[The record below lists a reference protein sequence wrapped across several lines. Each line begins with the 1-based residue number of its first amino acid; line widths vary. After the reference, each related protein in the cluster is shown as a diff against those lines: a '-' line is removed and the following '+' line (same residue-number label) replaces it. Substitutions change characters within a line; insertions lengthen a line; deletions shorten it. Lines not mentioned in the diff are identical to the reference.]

1 MIMFFIFIILGLFIQ
16 SSSGLAVLS
25 MPVFAPLA
33 DSVNCS
39 RKVVVN
45 AYMFGQ
51 YFISFV
57 SPTGLTLIVLQLV
70 GMKYTHWLKFTW
82 MFIVAL
88 FVFLLIL
95 MIIDP
100 LVE

>member
-1 MIMFFIFIILGLFIQ
+1 MLFVFMILGFFIQ

-33 DSVNCS
+33 DKVNS
-39 RKVVVN
+39 PRKVVVN

-51 YFISFV
+51 NFISIL

-70 GMKYTHWLKFTW
+70 GMKYTHWIKFS
-82 MFIVAL
+82 
-88 FVFLLIL
+88 
-95 MIIDP
+95 
-100 LVE
+100 

>member
-1 MIMFFIFIILGLFIQ
+1 
-16 SSSGLAVLS
+16 
-25 MPVFAPLA
+25 MPVFSPLA
-33 DSVNCS
+33 DIVNCP
-39 RKVVVN
+39 RKVAVN

-51 YFISFV
+51 NFISFV

-88 FVFLLIL
+88 FVFILIL
-95 MIIDP
+95 MIKNP